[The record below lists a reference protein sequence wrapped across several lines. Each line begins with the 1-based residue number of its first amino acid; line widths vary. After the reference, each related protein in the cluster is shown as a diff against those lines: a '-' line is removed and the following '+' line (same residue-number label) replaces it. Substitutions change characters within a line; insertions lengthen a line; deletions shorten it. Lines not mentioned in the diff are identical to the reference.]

1 VIRVCE
7 LKKSYHPKS
16 AENTHAVRG
25 VSFTINPGQV
35 LGLIG
40 PSGCGKSTIA
50 KLIAGLIQPDSG
62 VVETAGW
69 PGFVSQDPYSALSPV
84 MKIRDIVAEPLRW
97 RKGSKDVNIVK
108 HAMDRVRLDFDKF
121 KDRLPSELSGG
132 ERQRVSIARALIATS
147 GTLILDEPVSMLDYD
162 VKQEI
167 TDILCDLVADS
178 NYAVL
183 LISHDIGFV
192 RDIASHV
199 AVMEQGLIIE
209 EGTPGEICS
218 NPQEE
223 LTKKLVLAALDL
235 KTYLEISSG

>member
-1 VIRVCE
+1 
-7 LKKSYHPKS
+7 
-16 AENTHAVRG
+16 
-25 VSFTINPGQV
+25 VSFTISPGQV

-50 KLIAGLIQPDSG
+50 KLITGLIRPDSG

-84 MKIRDIVAEPLRW
+84 MKIRDIVAEPLQW
-97 RKGSKDVNIVK
+97 RKGSKDVNIVR

-147 GTLILDEPVSMLDYD
+147 GTMILDEPVSMLDYD

-192 RDIASHV
+192 RDIASHI

-209 EGTPGEICS
+209 EGTPREICS